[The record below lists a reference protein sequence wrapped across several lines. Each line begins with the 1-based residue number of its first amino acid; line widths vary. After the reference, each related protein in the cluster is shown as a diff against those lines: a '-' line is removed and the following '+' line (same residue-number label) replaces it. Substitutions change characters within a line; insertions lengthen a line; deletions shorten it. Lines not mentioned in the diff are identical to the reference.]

1 MYVLMGKDG
10 DGEFVGLGYSKNE
23 KSCQKQLENI
33 KRNARKCGEN
43 VDDKYCII
51 KLIDNAQKFYYF

>member
-43 VDDKYCII
+43 VDDKYCI
-51 KLIDNAQKFYYF
+51 KNFLNL